1 MIEVY
6 ADQGLSNREDE
17 QEGAEVMGLRHLG
30 RLGPKIGRGKS
41 LLNPERVSSKFC
53 SLGTLLASSF
63 SWPASGGRC
72 VWGGRPGHPK
82 APSMGG

>member
-17 QEGAEVMGLRHLG
+17 QERAEVMGLRHLG

-41 LLNPERVSSKFC
+41 LLNPERVS
-53 SLGTLLASSF
+53 L
-63 SWPASGGRC
+63 
-72 VWGGRPGHPK
+72 
-82 APSMGG
+82 